1 MKWADAEYLCI
12 QVNVKT
18 IFLNFLQLSNVF
30 HM

>member
-1 MKWADAEYLCI
+1 MKWTDAEYLCI
-12 QVNVKT
+12 QVNVET